1 MYSLKLATE
10 KAEEQHKRNCSNV
23 GCLGGMGESLCGGGR
38 GQWGA
43 KKGWEQGSCRDMK
56 ISLPA
61 GETLEIRDQ

>member
-1 MYSLKLATE
+1 
-10 KAEEQHKRNCSNV
+10 
-23 GCLGGMGESLCGGGR
+23 MGESLCGGGR